1 MKNLCYICRRYTP
14 KNLWPLVNG
23 EEKPDWPAI
32 IWYLFNLYLDAD
44 GEMLMVYY
52 RAMAW
57 AERKYLVEIGS
68 PFAKYRNSN
77 TGELKWLI
85 NS

>member
-14 KNLWPLVNG
+14 KAFWPVVDG

-32 IWYLFNLYLDAD
+32 IWHLFNEYLDAE

-52 RAMAW
+52 RAMLW
-57 AERKYLVEIGS
+57 AETKYLREIGS
-68 PFAKYRNSN
+68 PFAGYRAAGTSTQEN
-77 TGELKWLI
+77 
-85 NS
+85 